1 MLPENLKKLI
11 VGEEEES
18 EETKYV
24 VVVVGGGV
32 VDVVVD
38 YINFCKEIHLLTYFR
53 IVKEKWDK
61 R

>member
-24 VVVVGGGV
+24 VVVVVTV

-38 YINFCKEIHLLTYFR
+38 DINFWKEIHLLTYFR
-53 IVKEKWDK
+53 IVKEKMG
-61 R
+61 

>member
-24 VVVVGGGV
+24 VVVVV

-38 YINFCKEIHLLTYFR
+38 DINFCKEIHLLTYFR
-53 IVKEKWDK
+53 IVKEKMG
-61 R
+61 

>member
-24 VVVVGGGV
+24 VVVV

-38 YINFCKEIHLLTYFR
+38 DINFCKEIHLLTYFR
-53 IVKEKWDK
+53 IVKEKMG
-61 R
+61 

>member
-11 VGEEEES
+11 VGEKEKS

-24 VVVVGGGV
+24 VVVVVVVAV

-38 YINFCKEIHLLTYFR
+38 DINFCKEIHLPTYFR
-53 IVKEKWDK
+53 IVKEKMG
-61 R
+61 